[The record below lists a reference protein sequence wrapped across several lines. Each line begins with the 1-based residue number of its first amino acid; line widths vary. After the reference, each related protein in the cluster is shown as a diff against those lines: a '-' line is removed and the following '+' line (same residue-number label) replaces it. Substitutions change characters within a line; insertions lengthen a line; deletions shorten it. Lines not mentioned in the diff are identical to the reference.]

1 MDKREYINKNMP
13 PPLAQYPPL
22 IINVCL
28 TGMIPTKDMTEYV
41 PITPEEIAE
50 DAIKCCDAGASIVH
64 LHARGEDGKPTW
76 KGEIY
81 EKMINLIRRE
91 RPELICCASTSGRT
105 WSEFEKRSEVLRLTG
120 SAKPDMGSLT
130 LGSLNFPT
138 GPSLNA
144 IEMVTDLAITMRDNG
159 IKPELE
165 VFDAG
170 MINLGKILESKGVIQ
185 GSKYWNLLFGS
196 MNSTPADTR
205 SINYLVSLLPENSV
219 WAAAGIGQFQLPMN
233 AAAIIMGG
241 NVRVGIEDN
250 IFYDYEK
257 KKLATNLDLVKR
269 LRRIADEIYRPV
281 ATPAEARKILKLEQT
296 HEAPVFGPIKNKEVK
311 KEKV

>member
-1 MDKREYINKNMP
+1 MDKKEYLNRNMP
-13 PPLAQYPPL
+13 PPLAEYPPL

-28 TGMIPTKDMTEYV
+28 TGMIPDKDMTEFV
-41 PITPEEIAE
+41 PISPEEIAE
-50 DAIKCCDAGASIVH
+50 DAIRCCDAGASIVH
-64 LHARGEDGKPTW
+64 LHARGDDGKPTW
-76 KGEIY
+76 KAEIY
-81 EKMINLIRRE
+81 EKMINLIRKE
-91 RPELICCASTSGRT
+91 RPELICCTSTSGRT

-144 IEMVTDLAITMRDNG
+144 IEMVSDLAATMRDNG

-170 MINLGKILESKGVIQ
+170 MINLGKILESKGIIQ
-185 GSKYWNLLFGS
+185 GKKYWNLLFGS
-196 MNSTPADTR
+196 MNSTPADTK

-219 WAAAGIGQFQLPMN
+219 WSAAGIGQFQLPMN

-257 KKLATNLDLVKR
+257 KKLATNLDLVER

-281 ATPAEARKILKLEQT
+281 ATPAEARKILNLELT
-296 HEAPVFGPIKNKEVK
+296 PEASILDLVSDRVEK
-311 KEKV
+311 KARV